1 MKWIHFS
8 IIQILIMHLRHC
20 CNNELWLLLK
30 SITGLSDCGL
40 CCTHC
45 RVQLKFNLVEL
56 WTLGAPS
63 GVLGGALLGAAKKKK
78 KPVWRGANHWKQW
91 VSERRGDVVAF
102 CLIAL
107 LWIFTGT
114 YNYDYTL
121 HHKYAL

>member
-1 MKWIHFS
+1 
-8 IIQILIMHLRHC
+8 MHLRHC

-78 KPVWRGANHWKQW
+78 KNLSG
-91 VSERRGDVVAF
+91 VVQTIGNNGF
-102 CLIAL
+102 QSGEGML
-107 LWIFTGT
+107 L
-114 YNYDYTL
+114 
-121 HHKYAL
+121 HSV